1 MKKLL
6 KVFLTVLT
14 VCLCLTS
21 CSKEDNSP
29 KQNLSLQQ
37 KQNAISEYKSKL
49 SKINEQIDQI
59 PVSMLKLKV
68 WVLENQPTKGEE
80 GSLLASVV
88 NGLDGEFKSLKIT
101 IDKYAGYEELD
112 NWTNYSKELYSTYKQ
127 FSIDYL
133 RNIIN
138 SKDKK
143 EQLIKINKT
152 IEASKTLKEYSETM
166 QKDLY
171 KNK

>member
-6 KVFLTVLT
+6 KIFVTVFVL
-14 VCLCLTS
+14 CMCLTS
-21 CSKEDNSP
+21 CSSENNSN
-29 KQNLSLQQ
+29 KQTLTLQE

-49 SKINEQIDQI
+49 KKIDNQLEEV
-59 PVSMLKLKV
+59 PASLLKLKV

-80 GSLLASVV
+80 GSLLASTV
-88 NGLDGEFKSLKIT
+88 NGLDGEFKILKYA
-101 IDKYAGYEELD
+101 IDKYEGYPELD

-127 FSIDYL
+127 YSIDYL

-138 SKDKK
+138 SKDKE
-143 EQLIKINKT
+143 EQLIKINRT
-152 IEASKTLKEYSETM
+152 IEATETLKEYSETM

-171 KNK
+171 KK